1 MSSSRSD
8 GSSSSSRQCSA
19 SPVPYRVGPLDYQP
33 AVMCRCRCPAKAA
46 WWISWS
52 IDNPGRWYCKC
63 QNAQEWGCDF
73 WVWCDGPTT
82 SFIKELLNDLR
93 DAVTGLRRE
102 NGHLRRENKD
112 LQMDAEENRAKRVE
126 QGKAIEDASRVDA
139 LKKEEIRI
147 LKARNQKLEK
157 ERNVAIICMLS
168 AMFVLFVLLFGK
180 N

>member
-8 GSSSSSRQCSA
+8 GSSSSSRRCSA
-19 SPVPYRVGPLDYQP
+19 SPVSYRVGPLDYQP
-33 AVMCRCRCPAKAA
+33 AVMCRCRCPAKAT

-52 IDNPGRWYCKC
+52 IDNPGRRYYKC
-63 QNAQEWGCDF
+63 QNAWEGGCDF

-93 DAVTGLRRE
+93 DAVIGLRRE
-102 NGHLRRENKD
+102 NEHLRRENKD
-112 LQMDAEENRAKRVE
+112 LQRDAEENRAKRT
-126 QGKAIEDASRVDA
+126 
-139 LKKEEIRI
+139 EEIRI

-157 ERNVAIICMLS
+157 ERNVVVVFMLS
-168 AMFVLFVLLFGK
+168 GMFVLFVLLFGK